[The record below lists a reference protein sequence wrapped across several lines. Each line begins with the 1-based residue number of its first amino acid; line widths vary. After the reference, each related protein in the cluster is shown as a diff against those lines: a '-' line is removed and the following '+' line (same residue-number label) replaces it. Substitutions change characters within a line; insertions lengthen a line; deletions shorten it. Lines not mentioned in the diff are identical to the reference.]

1 MSVDLQKAAENFR
14 KNRYEVSVFA
24 SAAEAKAYLCR
35 EIQGVT
41 VGLGDSMTLLSM
53 ELYEALLEHNQVTDP
68 QHIQSGEDFVS
79 TAKGCAL
86 TDVFLTSVNAATEQ
100 GHLINI
106 DGTGNRV
113 AGSLFGHKK
122 VYFVLGRNKIAKT
135 LDEAMWRARNIAAPL
150 NAKRLNL
157 KTPCAVTGKCHDCDS
172 FDRICNAFT
181 VHHKKMRNIEMEVV
195 LIDED
200 MGY

>member
-1 MSVDLQKAAENFR
+1 MLKKTAEALR
-14 KNRYEVSVFA
+14 RNRYEVSVFETKEDA
-24 SAAEAKAYLCR
+24 VEYLS
-35 EIQGVT
+35 
-41 VGLGDSMTLLSM
+41 GLFHGATIGFGDSRTLADIGLSARLSQ
-53 ELYEALLEHNQVTDP
+53 ENTVYDPFPCADNDEFLAVARKCLTTDY
-68 QHIQSGEDFVS
+68 F
-79 TAKGCAL
+79 
-86 TDVFLTSVNAATEQ
+86 FTSVN
-100 GHLINI
+100 GLSMDGILVNL

>member
-1 MSVDLQKAAENFR
+1 MAVDLQKTAESFR
-14 KNRYEVSVFA
+14 RNRYEVSLFSTA
-24 SAAEAKAYLCR
+24 DEAKAYLCR
-35 EIQGVT
+35 EIRGVT
-41 VGLGDSMTLLSM
+41 VGLGDSLTLLSM
-53 ELYEALLEHNQVTDP
+53 ELFEALSEHNQVTDP
-68 QHIQSGEDFVS
+68 QHIQPGEDFVS

-86 TDVFLTSVNAATEQ
+86 TDVFLTSVNGATED
-100 GHLINI
+100 GLLINI

-122 VYFVLGRNKIAKT
+122 VYFVLGRNKVAPT
-135 LDEAMWRARNIAAPL
+135 LEEAMWRARNIAAPL

-157 KTPCAVTGKCHDCDS
+157 KTPCAVTGRCHNCDS
-172 FDRICNAFT
+172 FDRICNAIT
-181 VHHKKMRNIEMEVV
+181 VHHKRMRNIEMEIV